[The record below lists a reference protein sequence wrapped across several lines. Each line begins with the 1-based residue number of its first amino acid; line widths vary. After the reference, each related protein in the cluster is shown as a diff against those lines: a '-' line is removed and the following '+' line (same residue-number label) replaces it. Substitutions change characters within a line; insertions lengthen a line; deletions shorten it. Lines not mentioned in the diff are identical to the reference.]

1 MAVIEI
7 DKASKEILIRK
18 LQLYFR
24 RELNQELGG
33 FDAEFLLDF
42 FGEHAGVLYYN
53 QAVTDVQAFVQK
65 QAEEMSYTISELE
78 KPLPR

>member
-1 MAVIEI
+1 MSVIEL
-7 DKASKEILIRK
+7 DKASKEKLIHK
-18 LQLYFR
+18 LQQYFQ
-24 RELNQELGG
+24 RELHQELGG

-42 FGEHAGVLYYN
+42 FAEHAGVLYYN

-65 QAEEMSYTISELE
+65 QAEEIGYSIGELE